1 MQCPNCSELNK
12 IDSKFCVKCRMVL
25 SYDSYLETVKEKES
39 HADFTQRAMN
49 TITVVA
55 NRMKRFEKLLIDSGI
70 VDTQQALKLKI
81 DCDHDS
87 FKALDTNAS
96 DND

>member
-1 MQCPNCSELNK
+1 MILN
-12 IDSKFCVKCRMVL
+12 
-25 SYDSYLETVKEKES
+25 YDSYLETVKEKES

-55 NRMKRFEKLLIDSGI
+55 NSMKRFEKLLIDSGI

-81 DCDHDS
+81 YCDRDAI
-87 FKALDTNAS
+87 KALNANSS